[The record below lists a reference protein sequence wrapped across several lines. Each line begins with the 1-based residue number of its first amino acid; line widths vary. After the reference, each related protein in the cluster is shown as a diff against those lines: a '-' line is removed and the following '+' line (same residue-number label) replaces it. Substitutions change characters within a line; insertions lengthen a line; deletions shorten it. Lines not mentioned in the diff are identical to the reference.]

1 MLVCAEEKE
10 EEEKV
15 EFLHFRILNK
25 FFNSILRMIEKNI
38 V

>member
-1 MLVCAEEKE
+1 MLVCAEEE
-10 EEEKV
+10 EVKV
-15 EFLHFRILNK
+15 VFLHFRISNK